1 MYGTMLQRGKSVS
14 NHVYRDNAGYAKIS
28 RAGHV
33 LLSQQKH
40 NLKLIFPVVREESR
54 TSNVDRVV
62 SSCRSEHVM
71 RIIFRSHDVLTST

>member
-40 NLKLIFPVVREESR
+40 NLKLIFPVVREPRWRESHER
-54 TSNVDRVV
+54 
-62 SSCRSEHVM
+62 
-71 RIIFRSHDVLTST
+71 LTWTALSRHAEAST